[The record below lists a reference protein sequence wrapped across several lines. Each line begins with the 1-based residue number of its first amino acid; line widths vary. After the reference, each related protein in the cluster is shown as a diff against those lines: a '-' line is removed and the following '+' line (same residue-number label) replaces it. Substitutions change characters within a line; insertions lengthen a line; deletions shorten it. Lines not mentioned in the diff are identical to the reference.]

1 MVPADSVMNGQF
13 TPSDIVSLSVLAT
26 VGIVVMWAVF
36 WFAAARSSQTVKDI
50 LSLPAFFET
59 VAVIGVI
66 AASVVLSLAG
76 RLEGHI
82 TGAILSGIVG
92 YVLGQLSGR
101 DRRRAE
107 KEQQRQSTLG

>member
-1 MVPADSVMNGQF
+1 MVPTDSVTRGQF
-13 TPSDIVSLSVLAT
+13 TPGDIVNLSVLAT
-26 VGIVVMWAVF
+26 VGIVVMWSVF

-50 LSLPAFFET
+50 LSMPSFFKT

-101 DRRRAE
+101 EHRPVE
-107 KEQQRQSTLG
+107 KEQQREGAEG